1 MSYTYTS
8 TAEVKIA
15 QKKVDDL
22 NIMKIKLKER
32 GKGLL

>member
-1 MSYTYTS
+1 MFYTYTS

-22 NIMKIKLKER
+22 NIKKVKLKER
-32 GKGLL
+32 GKKLL